1 MKVLRVLLFVTRRLS
16 VSHLLFGE
24 DILLFCL
31 VSSEEC
37 IKIMEILNLY
47 EYSLGQQINNEKM
60 TIIIFL
66 VRT

>member
-24 DILLFCL
+24 DILLFCQ

-47 EYSLGQQINNEKM
+47 EYSLGQQINKEKM
-60 TIIIFL
+60 TIIFF
-66 VRT
+66 

>member
-47 EYSLGQQINNEKM
+47 EYSLGQQINKEKM